1 MDKRITKLL
10 LSSVIIGT
18 VLSLQSVEACS
29 GFIIGKGLT
38 KDGSTLYGRTEDYP
52 YKHGNGKVAKQ
63 HTHNKNF
70 IVNPAKDYEEGAMFE
85 DISTGFTYPHL
96 RHEFKY
102 TSVSDDSRDT
112 DEGIFDEHGFNE
124 YGVSLTATISA
135 TPRKDVLAVDPLVE
149 NGLAEAG
156 MTTLILPR
164 VKTAREGIELLAK
177 VIDEKGSAEGN
188 NIMIADKDE
197 LWYIEIYSGHQ
208 YVAYKY
214 PDDKFSIMPNTYF
227 LGTVDLTDTKNVIAS
242 KGIIE
247 TAKKAGSYKEV
258 NGKFHLAASYAPK
271 LDERNR
277 SRQYAGI
284 KLLNPQSSVTYQDE
298 YYEFLQDTPRR
309 DYTVAD
315 AVKIQRNR
323 FETLSEGFI
332 PDDEVPGYDFYN
344 DYTPKDNVKA
354 LPEAERAKYK
364 YAPGN
369 ENVVDPHIYQIQ
381 NDLPSELGGTMWLG
395 LSRSRNTP
403 YVPYFGHIKDTFK
416 SYQVRG
422 GDYNPD
428 SWYWVADHIDK
439 MVTEHKDLFGKTI
452 KSNWE
457 ELEEVLFNYQTKLI
471 NQYRNQSNDYVRATA
486 DSYTAKSMKVAE
498 TVFKIM
504 KATEAK
510 MEKAIENKTPL
521 TGNFVDISSLKE
533 VTADTR
539 LTVSGWVQ
547 ENNQWVMY
555 RGGEK
560 VTGWFNQDGTWYY
573 LDQNGYMQKWWIKD
587 KGKWYFLNG
596 SGAMETGWL
605 LDHDK
610 WYFLNGSGA
619 METGWLLNYDKWYYL
634 ESSGAMKASQWF
646 EVDGKWYYVNDSG
659 ELLVNTTTPDGY
671 KVNANGEWV

>member
-1 MDKRITKLL
+1 MDKKITKLL

-38 KDGSTLYGRTEDYP
+38 KDGSILYGRTEDYP
-52 YKHGNGKVAKQ
+52 YKQGDGTTPGQ

-70 IVNPAKDYEEGAMFE
+70 IVNPAKDYAEGEMLE
-85 DISTGFTYPHL
+85 DVSTGFTYPHL

-102 TSVSDDSRDT
+102 TSVADDSRDT

-124 YGVSLTATISA
+124 YGVSLTATLTT
-135 TPRKDVLAVDPLVE
+135 TPREDVLAVDPLVKD
-149 NGLAEAG
+149 GIAEAA

-164 VKTAREGIELLAK
+164 VKTAREGVELLAK

-188 NIMIADKDE
+188 NIMIADKNE
-197 LWYIEIYSGHQ
+197 LWYMEIYSGHQ

-227 LGTVDLTDTKNVIAS
+227 LGALNLSDTNNVIAS
-242 KGIIE
+242 KGIVE

-315 AVKIQRNR
+315 AIKIQRNR

-344 DYTPKDNVKA
+344 DYTPKDNIKA
-354 LPEAERAKYK
+354 LPEAEQAKYK

-369 ENVVDPHIYQIQ
+369 ENVIDPHVYQIR
-381 NDLPSELGGTMWLG
+381 NDLPSELGGIMWFG

-416 SYQVRG
+416 AYQVRG
-422 GDYNPD
+422 SKYSPD

-539 LTVSGWVQ
+539 LTVGGWVQ
-547 ENNQWVMY
+547 ENNHWVMY
-555 RGGEK
+555 RGDEK
-560 VTGWFNQDGTWYY
+560 VKGWFNQDGTWYY
-573 LDQNGYMQKWWIKD
+573 FYQNGSMQKWWIKD
-587 KGKWYFLNG
+587 KSEWYFLNG

-605 LDHDK
+605 LDQ
-610 WYFLNGSGA
+610 
-619 METGWLLNYDKWYYL
+619 DKWYYL

>member
-1 MDKRITKLL
+1 M
-10 LSSVIIGT
+10 
-18 VLSLQSVEACS
+18 SL
-29 GFIIGKGLT
+29 
-38 KDGSTLYGRTEDYP
+38 
-52 YKHGNGKVAKQ
+52 
-63 HTHNKNF
+63 
-70 IVNPAKDYEEGAMFE
+70 
-85 DISTGFTYPHL
+85 
-96 RHEFKY
+96 
-102 TSVSDDSRDT
+102 
-112 DEGIFDEHGFNE
+112 
-124 YGVSLTATISA
+124 
-135 TPRKDVLAVDPLVE
+135 
-149 NGLAEAG
+149 
-156 MTTLILPR
+156 
-164 VKTAREGIELLAK
+164 KTAREGVELLAK

-188 NIMIADKDE
+188 NIMIADKNE
-197 LWYIEIYSGHQ
+197 LWYMEIYSGHQ

-227 LGTVDLTDTKNVIAS
+227 LGALNLSDTNNVIAS

-315 AVKIQRNR
+315 AIKIQRNR

-344 DYTPKDNVKA
+344 DYTPKDNIKA
-354 LPEAERAKYK
+354 LPEAEQAKYK

-369 ENVVDPHIYQIQ
+369 ENVIDPHVYQIRQ
-381 NDLPSELGGTMWLG
+381 DLPSELGGIMWFG
-395 LSRSRNTP
+395 ISRSRNTP

-416 SYQVRG
+416 AYQVRG
-422 GDYNPD
+422 SKYNPD

-457 ELEEVLFNYQTKLI
+457 ELEEVLFTYQTKLI
-471 NQYRNQSNDYVRATA
+471 NQYRNQSNEYVRATA

-533 VTADTR
+533 VTADTK
-539 LTVSGWVQ
+539 LTIGGWIQ
-547 ENNQWVMY
+547 EDNQWVMY
-555 RGGEK
+555 RGDEK

-587 KGKWYFLNG
+587 KGEWYFLNG
-596 SGAMETGWL
+596 SGEMETGWL
-605 LDHDK
+605 LDH
-610 WYFLNGSGA
+610 
-619 METGWLLNYDKWYYL
+619 DKWYYL

-646 EVDGKWYYVNDSG
+646 EVNGKWYYVNDSG

>member
-1 MDKRITKLL
+1 MDENQVIWQELRTK
-10 LSSVIIGT
+10 
-18 VLSLQSVEACS
+18 Q
-29 GFIIGKGLT
+29 
-38 KDGSTLYGRTEDYP
+38 
-52 YKHGNGKVAKQ
+52 N
-63 HTHNKNF
+63 
-70 IVNPAKDYEEGAMFE
+70 
-85 DISTGFTYPHL
+85 HL
-96 RHEFKY
+96 
-102 TSVSDDSRDT
+102 
-112 DEGIFDEHGFNE
+112 
-124 YGVSLTATISA
+124 
-135 TPRKDVLAVDPLVE
+135 
-149 NGLAEAG
+149 
-156 MTTLILPR
+156 
-164 VKTAREGIELLAK
+164 
-177 VIDEKGSAEGN
+177 
-188 NIMIADKDE
+188 
-197 LWYIEIYSGHQ
+197 
-208 YVAYKY
+208 
-214 PDDKFSIMPNTYF
+214 
-227 LGTVDLTDTKNVIAS
+227 DL
-242 KGIIE
+242 
-247 TAKKAGSYKEV
+247 
-258 NGKFHLAASYAPK
+258 

-284 KLLNPQSSVTYQDE
+284 KLLNPQSSVTYKDE

-315 AVKIQRNR
+315 AIKIQRNR

-332 PDDEVPGYDFYN
+332 PDDEVAGYDFYN
-344 DYTPKDNVKA
+344 DYTPKDNIKA

-369 ENVVDPHIYQIQ
+369 ENVIDPHVYQIRK
-381 NDLPSELGGTMWLG
+381 DLPSELGGIMWFG

-416 SYQVRG
+416 AYQVRG
-422 GDYNPD
+422 SKYNPD

-457 ELEEVLFNYQTKLI
+457 ELEEVLFTYQTKLI

-486 DSYTAKSMKVAE
+486 DSYTVKSMKVAE

-504 KATEAK
+504 KDTEAK

-521 TGNFVDISSLKE
+521 TGNFVDISSVKE

-539 LTVSGWVQ
+539 LTVGGWIQ
-547 ENNQWVMY
+547 ENNHWVMY
-555 RGGEK
+555 RGDEK

-587 KGKWYFLNG
+587 KGEWYFLNG

-605 LDHDK
+605 LDQ
-610 WYFLNGSGA
+610 G
-619 METGWLLNYDKWYYL
+619 KWYYL
-634 ESSGAMKASQWF
+634 ESSGAMKTSQWF

-671 KVNANGEWV
+671 TVNENGEWV

>member
-1 MDKRITKLL
+1 
-10 LSSVIIGT
+10 
-18 VLSLQSVEACS
+18 
-29 GFIIGKGLT
+29 
-38 KDGSTLYGRTEDYP
+38 
-52 YKHGNGKVAKQ
+52 
-63 HTHNKNF
+63 
-70 IVNPAKDYEEGAMFE
+70 
-85 DISTGFTYPHL
+85 
-96 RHEFKY
+96 
-102 TSVSDDSRDT
+102 
-112 DEGIFDEHGFNE
+112 
-124 YGVSLTATISA
+124 
-135 TPRKDVLAVDPLVE
+135 
-149 NGLAEAG
+149 

-164 VKTAREGIELLAK
+164 VKTAREGVELLAK

-188 NIMIADKDE
+188 NIMIADKNE
-197 LWYIEIYSGHQ
+197 LWYMEIYSGHQ

-227 LGTVDLTDTKNVIAS
+227 LGALNLSDTNNVIAS

-315 AVKIQRNR
+315 AIKIQRNR

-344 DYTPKDNVKA
+344 DYTPKDNIKA
-354 LPEAERAKYK
+354 LPEAEQAKYK

-369 ENVVDPHIYQIQ
+369 ENVIDPHVYQIRQ
-381 NDLPSELGGTMWLG
+381 DLPSELGGIMWFG

-416 SYQVRG
+416 AYQVRG
-422 GDYNPD
+422 SKYNPD

-457 ELEEVLFNYQTKLI
+457 ELEEVLFTYQTKLI
-471 NQYRNQSNDYVRATA
+471 NQYRNQSNEYVRATA

-504 KATEAK
+504 KATEEK

-521 TGNFVDISSLKE
+521 TGNFIDISSLKE
-533 VTADTR
+533 VTADTK
-539 LTVSGWVQ
+539 LTIGGWIQ

-555 RGGEK
+555 RGDEK

-573 LDQNGYMQKWWIKD
+573 LDQSGYMQKWWIKD
-587 KGKWYFLNG
+587 KGEWYFLNG

-605 LDHDK
+605 LDH
-610 WYFLNGSGA
+610 
-619 METGWLLNYDKWYYL
+619 DKWYYL